1 MQEPGHGK
9 YTQKLLIITILLMHQ
24 LSYVRSGIGCLPL
37 DYVCRGKKKKERKIQ
52 ATLKNTWSQD
62 LYKSYLDGNY
72 LQEMSLWSVSTINL
86 PAL

>member
-1 MQEPGHGK
+1 MLDQEEDAR
-9 YTQKLLIITILLMHQ
+9 LLIMF
-24 LSYVRSGIGCLPL
+24 VGE
-37 DYVCRGKKKKERKIQ
+37 KKKERKIQ

-72 LQEMSLWSVSTINL
+72 LQDMSVWTVSTINL